1 MASLTRYQLSKLLT
15 VIARIKIN
23 LIKYFFFG
31 NSITNDGYLRLAYLL
46 GRFLI
51 FLPLSLCA
59 TLVLG
64 VYSLFRPVKIFM
76 LRCDRSK
83 ISFVVEDLEV
93 ALRIEAHNTKI
104 SGTKPALLF
113 AVLDC
118 DSPNRAFTAMY
129 ARVVPFLDDDRSFVR
144 GIIRYTLPI
153 LGVKRKYLAR
163 RQSENQMI
171 IWSKSPPTLTF
182 TDAEK
187 QKGSDLQKILL
198 SDPAK
203 PFVCIALPENSYYLS
218 KYSASDSLESNLNIF
233 SCMPTWESYYHC
245 VNSLSDAGLAVIRM
259 GQFVSNNLAI
269 ATKSSIIDYASNAR
283 SEFGDV
289 WLLGNCKFVIAGGG
303 TGVYWPSSALN
314 KPVVITDLYSMVTSS
329 KGSRDLFIPQIAW
342 SRSDKRLL
350 PFSWLIAQGE
360 AWGHKKSLIAGD
372 IESIKN
378 TAEEITEVVLEMN
391 QRLDGTWIET
401 DEDVELQN
409 RFKKL
414 RENVPKWQIQEG
426 VRIGADFLRRY
437 QHLL

>member
-1 MASLTRYQLSKLLT
+1 MGLLIRSRQSKLLT
-15 VIARIKIN
+15 VIARIRSN

-46 GRFLI
+46 GRFLV

-64 VYSLFRPVKIFM
+64 VYSTFRPVKIFM
-76 LRCDRSK
+76 LRCERSK
-83 ISFVVEDLEV
+83 ISFIVEDLEV

-104 SGTKPALLF
+104 SGAKPALLF

-129 ARVVPFLDDDRSFVR
+129 GRVLPFLDDERPFFR
-144 GIIRYTLPI
+144 GIIRYVLPI
-153 LGVKRKYLAR
+153 LEVKHKYLAR
-163 RQSENQMI
+163 QQSENQMI
-171 IWSKSPPTLTF
+171 IWPKSLPTLSF

-187 QKGSDLQKILL
+187 HKGSELQQRLL
-198 SDPAK
+198 SDAAK
-203 PFVCIALPENSYYLS
+203 PFVCIALPEKSYYELKIEKEHLVS
-218 KYSASDSLESNLNIF
+218 KSTDLYSNFPS
-233 SCMPTWESYYHC
+233 WESYSSC
-245 VNSLSDAGLAVIRM
+245 INSLSDLGLDVIRM
-259 GQFVSNNLAI
+259 GQSVDSAI
-269 ATKSSIIDYASNAR
+269 DPSSCKIINYASTTR

-303 TGVYWPSSALN
+303 TGIYWLASSFD
-314 KPVVITDLYSMVTSS
+314 KPVLITDSY
-329 KGSRDLFIPQIAW
+329 DLFNTSFGQHDLKIPQLAW
-342 SRSDKRLL
+342 SRSEKNFKL
-350 PFSWLIAQGE
+350 FSWLIKQGQGWAQNR
-360 AWGHKKSLIAGD
+360 SLIHGD
-372 IESIKN
+372 IEIIKN
-378 TAEEITEVVLEMN
+378 TAEEIKEVVLEMN

-414 RENVPKWQIQEG
+414 RENVPKWQVQEG
-426 VRIGADFLRRY
+426 VRIGAAFLRRY